1 MRNRTKTTNRRNTA
15 VTVRLAGPADRSAV
29 ERLAVLD
36 SASVPAGDVLLA
48 EVGHELQAAVP
59 VAGGRPL
66 ADPFRPTA
74 DLVALLR
81 ERASQMHR
89 PARESGHFGLRFRAA

>member
-1 MRNRTKTTNRRNTA
+1 MRNTTNSPDRRTTA

-36 SASVPAGDVLLA
+36 SAPVPAGDVLLA

-59 VAGGRPL
+59 VAGGQAI

-81 ERASQMHR
+81 ERASQIGR
-89 PARESGHFGLRFRAA
+89 PARESRHFGLRLRAA

>member
-1 MRNRTKTTNRRNTA
+1 MRHQTNTSDRRLTA

-36 SASVPAGDVLLA
+36 SATVPAGDVLLA
-48 EVGHELQAAVP
+48 EVDDELRAAVA
-59 VAGGRPL
+59 VAGGTAI

-81 ERASQMHR
+81 ERAHQLGDPGQSR
-89 PARESGHFGLRFRAA
+89 HFGLRLRAA

>member
-1 MRNRTKTTNRRNTA
+1 MRNQTNTSDRRLTA

-48 EVGHELQAAVP
+48 EVNDELRAALP
-59 VAGGRPL
+59 VTGGEAI

-81 ERASQMHR
+81 ERAHQIGE
-89 PARESGHFGLRFRAA
+89 PAHGRHFGLRLRAA

>member
-1 MRNRTKTTNRRNTA
+1 MRHTNDTHDRQLTA

-48 EVGHELQAAVP
+48 EVDHEVQAALP
-59 VAGGRPL
+59 VNGGEAI
-66 ADPFRPTA
+66 ADPFRPTVG
-74 DLVALLR
+74 LVALLR
-81 ERASQMHR
+81 ERAHQISG
-89 PARESGHFGLRFRAA
+89 PAHEHSRFGLRLRAA